1 MGAPHPD
8 APVIRWIALAGAGGA
23 AAVSA
28 IDHFEIAGPWASI
41 ALILALLAVVG
52 ISALGFAYRRRAAAI
67 VAEASIHALE
77 SATKRAEF
85 DALQQELEQHKRL
98 ERQLLEAKQAAEAAT
113 LAKGEFLA
121 TMSHEIRT
129 PLNGILPMLDLLQS
143 SPLRPEQQELVQ
155 TAYASASQLLHIV
168 DDILDYSKLEAN
180 GLSLESV
187 GLNLKEL
194 VDSVMRLM
202 EKPAENKGL
211 RLSLRMDPALRLALR
226 GDPTRLRQ
234 VLTNLLSNAV
244 KFTERGTVGLNVI
257 RLGETRTHHE
267 IRFEVRDTGI
277 GIAPEAIGRLFTPFS
292 QADASTTRLYGGTGL
307 GLAISKRIVELM
319 GGRIGV
325 ESEPGRGSLFWFEI
339 PLLKTV
345 SEIQGPRA
353 ELAGARMLV
362 LTADPA
368 LHRRLS
374 IAIPNWGVT
383 ASFVSTTQDA
393 LDRLRSAVS
402 RGPSWAFHILLADLG
417 PARSTALALHRNIRR
432 LSALDTLH
440 IVYLQGDEPLP
451 EELREGAG
459 VLVASRHLG
468 DADLRVLIASHLGS
482 ERGASSRAP
491 VRGEP
496 AAAEPV
502 APPPLPAAS
511 RLEGHVL
518 LVEDNPVNLMVS
530 QRLLGLMGLSCDTAA
545 NGKEALARLA
555 ATGYDA
561 VLMDCQMPVLDG
573 YAATRQWRRHEAA
586 QGLARTPIIAMTA
599 NAMAGDRQRCLDA
612 GMDDYLAKPVTRSQL
627 EQTLALWLGT
637 RTGAA
642 APSAGAAATA
652 AATSAAVPPG
662 KALDRGIVDDLRD
675 LMGEEFLQLVRVFL
689 EDAPF
694 HLDQLEQA
702 ARNGDIAGLV
712 APAHTMKSASANLG
726 ALLLSSQAKR
736 IELGARQRTLENP
749 RAAVAALREAWRSA
763 ERELRELLRETAP
776 PAP

>member
-8 APVIRWIALAGAGGA
+8 VPVIRWIALAGAGGA

-28 IDHFEIAGPWASI
+28 IDHFDIAGPWASI
-41 ALILALLAVVG
+41 ALMLALLAVVG
-52 ISALGFAYRRRAAAI
+52 ISALGLAYRRRAAAI
-67 VAEASIHALE
+67 VAEASVHAVE

-85 DALQQELEQHKRL
+85 DALQQELERHKRL
-98 ERQLLEAKQAAEAAT
+98 EQQLLEAKQAAEAAT

-155 TAYASASQLLHIV
+155 TAYASANQLLHIV

-180 GLSLESV
+180 KLPLESV

-211 RLSLRMDPALRLALR
+211 RLSLRMDPTLRLALR

-244 KFTERGTVGLNVI
+244 KFTERGAVGLNVI

-277 GIAPEAIGRLFTPFS
+277 GIAPEAIGRLFTAFS

-307 GLAISKRIVELM
+307 GLVISKRIVELM

-339 PLLKTV
+339 PLLKAV
-345 SEIQGPRA
+345 SEIEGPRA

-383 ASFVSTTQDA
+383 ASFVSATQDA

-402 RGPSWAFHILLADLG
+402 RGPNWAFHVLLADLG

-432 LSALDTLH
+432 LSALDALH

-451 EELREGAG
+451 EELREDAG

-482 ERGASSRAP
+482 ERSAPARGGGAPAATEPGAP
-491 VRGEP
+491 V
-496 AAAEPV
+496 A
-502 APPPLPAAS
+502 LPAAS

-530 QRLLGLMGLSCDTAA
+530 QRLLGLMGLSCNTAA
-545 NGKEALARLA
+545 NGKQALARLA
-555 ATGYDA
+555 ATGYDV
-561 VLMDCQMPVLDG
+561 VLMDCQMPMLDG

-599 NAMAGDRQRCLDA
+599 NAMIGDRQRCLDA

-627 EQTLALWLGT
+627 EQTLMRWLGART
-637 RTGAA
+637 RTGAPPAAAVTTPAA
-642 APSAGAAATA
+642 APAP
-652 AATSAAVPPG
+652 VPPG
-662 KALDRGIVDDLRD
+662 SALDRGIIDDLRG

-689 EDAPF
+689 EDAPS

-702 ARNGDIAGLV
+702 ASNGDIAGLI
-712 APAHTMKSASANLG
+712 APAHTLKSASANLG

-736 IELGARQRTLENP
+736 IELSARQRTLENP
-749 RAAVAALREAWRSA
+749 RAAVAALREAWRGA
-763 ERELRELLRETAP
+763 ERALRELLREIAP
-776 PAP
+776 PAS